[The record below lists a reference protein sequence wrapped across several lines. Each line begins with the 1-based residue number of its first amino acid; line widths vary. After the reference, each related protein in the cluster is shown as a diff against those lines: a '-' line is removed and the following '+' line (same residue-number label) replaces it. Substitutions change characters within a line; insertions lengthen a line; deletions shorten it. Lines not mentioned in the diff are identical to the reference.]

1 MVGLPVHVDQLAVED
16 VQVVGGAGQAVT
28 DAARQVEDHRAALGG
43 EEALVVGGRP
53 DVGGARERAHGEG
66 HVLDH
71 HRRRE
76 EQRKGGRAR
85 TRTRAAP
92 LLQPLDPP
100 GRTDVEGEQREGERA
115 ARDTEDVGPGH
126 EMVGGIEGH
135 GHHHAAHGD
144 ERTQGEH
151 EADHE
156 GAPPRRDPQRLLALP
171 RAGAHHQ
178 REVLGPERGVAA
190 AEALL
195 QRHRVTVIEAVA
207 FGIDQVARHRVREV
221 LGIEAVELR
230 EEHRL

>member
-1 MVGLPVHVDQLAVED
+1 
-16 VQVVGGAGQAVT
+16 
-28 DAARQVEDHRAALGG
+28 
-43 EEALVVGGRP
+43 
-53 DVGGARERAHGEG
+53 
-66 HVLDH
+66 
-71 HRRRE
+71 
-76 EQRKGGRAR
+76 
-85 TRTRAAP
+85 
-92 LLQPLDPP
+92 
-100 GRTDVEGEQREGERA
+100 
-115 ARDTEDVGPGH
+115 
-126 EMVGGIEGH
+126 MVGGIEGH

-151 EADHE
+151 EADHEEPEQLPAPGEGIPCARQREQVGKDAHE

-230 EEHRL
+230 EEHRLRPPIEVVGETEQVEEEEGRHHEGGGAAGRP